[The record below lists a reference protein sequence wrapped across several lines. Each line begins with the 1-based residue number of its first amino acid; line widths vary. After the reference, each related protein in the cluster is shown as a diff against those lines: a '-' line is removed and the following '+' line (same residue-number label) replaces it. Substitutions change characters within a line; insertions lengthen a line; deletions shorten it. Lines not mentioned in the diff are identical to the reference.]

1 MSEQL
6 ALGPGTTLRVLSH
19 DEQALVL
26 EATYAGGSSPPPTH
40 LHPAQDERFEVRA
53 GEMHALVGGERR
65 TIAGGEVLEIPRG
78 TAHQMWNEGD
88 EQAVV
93 LWRTAPPG
101 RTLDWF
107 RELAATLR
115 GEGRE
120 DPSTLLG
127 DYADVFVLVEQ

>member
-1 MSEQL
+1 MSEEL

-19 DEQALVL
+19 DGQALVL
-26 EATYAGGSSPPPTH
+26 EARYAGGSPPPPAH

-53 GEMHALVGGERR
+53 GEMQALVAGERR
-65 TIAGGEVLEIPRG
+65 TIALGGTLEIPRG
-78 TAHQMWNEGD
+78 MAHQMWNEG
-88 EQAVV
+88 EQEAVV
-93 LWRTAPPG
+93 TWCTSPPG

-127 DYADVFVLVEQ
+127 DYADVFVLVP